1 VPTIKPFRALRY
13 ESDTIGDL
21 GLVTSPPYDVILPDQ
36 HRALLAR
43 HPKNVVR
50 LDLPAEE
57 AGDEPDERYR
67 RAARTFAAW
76 RSDGT
81 FHKDPRPSLYVYE
94 QDYVVPGTTA
104 SRIQRGFMA
113 RLRLESLGPGS
124 SVLPHE
130 RTLSAP
136 REDRYRLIRAT
147 GANMS
152 PVVALYE
159 DRSGRAAA
167 ILAELAG
174 GAAQTGAPG
183 SGPDSASALTRASPI
198 ALAADISDAD
208 GVRHRLWVVPAD
220 QAAGDSGRLAGEL
233 VARASAGPITIA
245 DGHHRYETALR
256 YRDERRM
263 TRSCDEDPAYDY
275 VLALLLESTAEPLT
289 VLPTHR
295 IVTSLGSAAAGRLL
309 ADAAGLFDVQAVD
322 DRASLGAMFG
332 PATQM
337 ADPGA
342 GRRGRFGLWT
352 RHGGAILT
360 ARRSA
365 FESSLPE
372 GGAALRGLDV
382 TLLQIAL
389 ERLCGIDPAATA
401 AGGRVLYTKSTDE
414 ALDRVEHAV
423 DGADAAFLLEGTP
436 VADIVA
442 VARDGDVMPQK
453 STYFFPKPLSG
464 LVINPHEW

>member
-13 ESDTIGDL
+13 EREIIDDL
-21 GLVTSPPYDVILPDQ
+21 ALVTSPPYDVILPEE

-43 HPKNVVR
+43 HPRNVVR

-67 RAARTFAAW
+67 RAAHTFAAW

-81 FHKDPRPSLYVYE
+81 FHKDPRPSVYVYE
-94 QDYVVPGTTA
+94 QDYVVPGTNVP
-104 SRIQRGFMA
+104 RVQRGFMA
-113 RLRLESLGPGS
+113 RLRLEPFSSEGS
-124 SVLPHE
+124 ILPHE

-136 REDRYRLIRAT
+136 REDRYKLIRAT

-152 PVVALYE
+152 PVVGLYE
-159 DRSGRAAA
+159 DESGRAAA
-167 ILAELAG
+167 ILSELAG
-174 GAAQTGAPG
+174 GT
-183 SGPDSASALTRASPI
+183 S
-198 ALAADISDAD
+198 ALAADVTDRD
-208 GVRHRLWVVPAD
+208 RVRHRLWVVPAD
-220 QAAGDSGRLAGEL
+220 QAAADAGDTAAEL
-233 VARASAGPITIA
+233 IARASAGPITIA

-263 TRSCDEDPAYDY
+263 TRSCEEDPAFDY
-275 VLALLLESTAEPLT
+275 VLMLFLETTAEPLT

-295 IVTSLGSAAAGRLL
+295 VVRALGEGTLADLLAAATE
-309 ADAAGLFDVQAVD
+309 LFDVRPVH
-322 DRASLGAMFG
+322 DRAALAETFG
-332 PATQM
+332 PAAQM
-337 ADPGA
+337 ADPGS

-352 RHGGAILT
+352 RAGGAILT

-365 FESSLPE
+365 FEPDLPD
-372 GGAALRGLDV
+372 GGSALRRLDV
-382 TLLQIAL
+382 TLLQVAL
-389 ERLCGIDPAATA
+389 DRLLGIDPAATA
-401 AGGRVLYTKSTDE
+401 AGGRVVYTKSAAE
-414 ALDRVEHAV
+414 ALDWV
-423 DGADAAFLLEGTP
+423 DQAADDADAAFLLEGTP
-436 VADIVA
+436 VSEIVA